1 VKVALQQRDKNL
13 AKPLRQDSSMSNT
26 LVITNDFPPRP
37 GGIQTFGYELVRRF
51 DPTQVSVLTSSWYGA
66 AEFDAAQKFMTVRAK
81 TKTLL
86 PDKRTLN
93 MAREIIV
100 ANNVTRVLFGAA
112 APLGLLASSL
122 RKLGV
127 TNIVGMTQGHEVGWA
142 MTPGTKQ
149 ALRKIGNDVDH
160 LTYISEYTHGRITRA
175 LTPQAAAAM
184 RRIVPGVNTEEF
196 SPANA
201 TAGFALRSSIG
212 WANRP
217 VIVCVSRLMTRK
229 GQDQLIQ
236 ALPSVLEVVPLASL
250 IIVGDGPYRKHLEKL
265 TDDLGLRD
273 NVYFTGKVEQ
283 DQLANWYA
291 AGDVFAMPCRTR
303 VGGWDVEGLG
313 IVFLEA
319 SATGLPVIVGDSGGA
334 VDAVLDGETGFLVNG
349 NDLTQITDRLIQL
362 LTDQDLAKRMGAA
375 GRTWVTQEW
384 TWEHSFKRLDSL
396 LSGVDLDH

>member
-1 VKVALQQRDKNL
+1 
-13 AKPLRQDSSMSNT
+13 MGNT

-51 DPTQVSVLTSSWYGA
+51 EPGQVCVLTSSWDGA
-66 AEFDAAQKFMTVRAK
+66 AEFDATQKFMTVRAK

-86 PDKRTLN
+86 PDKRTLA
-93 MAREIIV
+93 MARKIII

-127 TNIVGMTQGHEVGWA
+127 KSIVGMTQGHEVGWA
-142 MTPGTKQ
+142 MTPGMKQ
-149 ALRKIGNDVDH
+149 ALRKIGNDVDY
-160 LTYISEYTHGRITRA
+160 LTYISEYTHEKISQA
-175 LTPQAAAAM
+175 LSPKAASKM
-184 RRIVPGVNTEEF
+184 RRIVPGVNAQEF
-196 SPANA
+196 SPNNVV
-201 TAGFALRSSIG
+201 TGSALRSGIG

-229 GQDQLIQ
+229 GQDQIIQ
-236 ALPSVLEVVPLASL
+236 ALPQILKVVPLTSL
-250 IIVGDGPYRKHLEKL
+250 LIVGDGPYRKDLEKL
-265 TDDLGLRD
+265 TSDLGLRN
-273 NVYFTGKVEQ
+273 NVHFTGKVAQ

-303 VGGWDVEGLG
+303 RGGWDVEGLG

-349 NDLTQITDRLIQL
+349 NNLSEICDRLTQL
-362 LTDQDLAKRMGAA
+362 LVNQDLAKRMGSA
-375 GRTWVTQEW
+375 GRSWVAQEW
-384 TWEHSFKRLDSL
+384 TWELSFKRLESL
-396 LSGVDLDH
+396 LSGIDPDQ

>member
-1 VKVALQQRDKNL
+1 
-13 AKPLRQDSSMSNT
+13 MGNT

-51 DPTQVSVLTSSWYGA
+51 EPAQVSVLTSNWDGA

-86 PDKRTLN
+86 PDKRTLA

-112 APLGLLASSL
+112 APLGLLAPSL

-127 TNIVGMTQGHEVGWA
+127 KNIVGMTQGHEVGWA
-142 MTPGTKQ
+142 MTPGMKQ
-149 ALRKIGNDVDH
+149 ALRKIGDDTDH
-160 LTYISEYTHGRITRA
+160 LTYISAYTHKKISRA
-175 LTPQAAAAM
+175 LSPQAASKM
-184 RRIVPGVNTEEF
+184 RRIVPGVDAQEF
-196 SPANA
+196 SPANSI
-201 TAGFALRSSIG
+201 AGFELRSKIG
-212 WANRP
+212 WSQRP

-236 ALPSVLEVVPLASL
+236 ALPQVIRAVPMASL
-250 IIVGDGPYRKHLEKL
+250 IVVGDGPYRKHLEKI

-273 NVYFTGKVEQ
+273 NVHFTGKV
-283 DQLANWYA
+283 DQAQLSNWYA

-303 VGGWDVEGLG
+303 RVGWDVEGLG
-313 IVFLEA
+313 IVYLEG
-319 SATGLPVIVGDSGGA
+319 SATGLPVIVGNSGGA

-349 NDLTQITDRLIQL
+349 NNIGEIRDRLIEL
-362 LTDQDLAKRMGAA
+362 FTNPDLAKSMGAA
-375 GRTWVTQEW
+375 GRNWVAQEW
-384 TWEHSFKRLDSL
+384 TWEQSFKRLDSL
-396 LSGVDLDH
+396 LSGIDPDQ

>member
-1 VKVALQQRDKNL
+1 
-13 AKPLRQDSSMSNT
+13 
-26 LVITNDFPPRP
+26 
-37 GGIQTFGYELVRRF
+37 
-51 DPTQVSVLTSSWYGA
+51 
-66 AEFDAAQKFMTVRAK
+66 VRAN

-86 PDKRTLN
+86 PDKRTLA

-100 ANNVTRVLFGAA
+100 ANNVTRVVFGAA

-127 TNIVGMTQGHEVGWA
+127 TNIVGMTQGHEAGWA
-142 MTPGTKQ
+142 MTPGMKQ

-160 LTYISEYTHGRITRA
+160 LTYLTEYTHNKISRA
-175 LTPQAAAAM
+175 LSPNAIQAM
-184 RRIVPGVNTEEF
+184 RQIVPGVNSAEF
-196 SPANA
+196 TPTNSI
-201 TAGFALRSSIG
+201 AGLALRSEIG

-229 GQDQLIQ
+229 GQDKLIQ
-236 ALPSVLEVVPLASL
+236 ALPSVVKLVPFASL

-273 NVYFTGKVEQ
+273 NVHFTGKVDQ

-319 SATGLPVIVGDSGGA
+319 SATGLPVVVGDSGGA

-349 NDLTQITDRLIQL
+349 NNVSEISDRLSQL
-362 LTDQDLAKRMGAA
+362 LLDQDLARRMGAA
-375 GRTWVTQEW
+375 GRNWVMQEW

-396 LSGVDLDH
+396 LSGVDVDQ